1 MWFDMYFCKNYRQKV
16 LRAISRIKIFTIC
29 IHSDLSILNKDWFS
43 RNEIDSFCEILLS
56 LDSETGLINISKF
69 LRSKESN
76 EFPLIK
82 EITLTGTC
90 NNTCSESSAASDSGV
105 QIIDDLHTGME
116 VGYPVKV
123 DNGDNNETEM
133 DKDDD
138 EKQEQKDTGNGLE
151 KDDENKSPK
160 AELVARNTDSSESP
174 AADKEEYRKTDKKCD
189 APVGLNKK
197 SSKKSGRKGSNQKT
211 VQKPRRVWNTS
222 PSSDSDTL
230 EPPLKRCTGKDCGN
244 KAKKEVN
251 ASLDT
256 NGRNLDES
264 TSMPTEEPI
273 QKEISASSGISLF
286 VDFTQYGPLP
296 FIRRP

>member
-56 LDSETGLINISKF
+56 LDSE
-69 LRSKESN
+69 
-76 EFPLIK
+76 
-82 EITLTGTC
+82 TGTC